1 MPGRIRDEDVAAVR
15 DRTPIADVVGE
26 HVALRNAGG
35 GNLKGLCPFHDEKS
49 PSFQVSP
56 AKGFYH
62 CFGCGQ
68 SGDVYTFVREVE
80 GIGFTEAVER
90 LAAKAGIQLR
100 YVDGPVDPKRAKA
113 AAQRPRLLEIN
124 ALAAK
129 FYAEQLRT
137 PDAAPARAFL
147 LDRGFDEAAA
157 EHFGCGFAPVAWDG
171 LTKHLFAKGF
181 SPADLVAAGVSRE
194 GQRGLLDRFRRRL
207 LWPIREAGGDVVG
220 FGARR
225 LFEDDPIE
233 AKYLNTPETELYKKS
248 KVLYGLDLA
257 RKDMA
262 RQHKAVVVEGYT
274 DVMACHLAGETTAVA
289 TCGTAFGS
297 DHVTLLRRML
307 LDTDT
312 YTGQVVFTFDG
323 DAAGMKAAERAFGDD
338 QKFMAQTFVAV
349 EPNGL
354 DPNDLRQKGGD
365 VAVRDLIASRIPL
378 VEFVL
383 RATVGR
389 FDLDT
394 VEGREAA
401 LTRAVPLVK
410 QIKDTA
416 VRDAY
421 AVRLSGLLGLP
432 DPNRVVGMVR
442 SAGRDDA
449 RGSARPAARRP
460 VDDATVLL
468 EREVLKVVLQHP
480 GVAGPMFDVLPAEA
494 FLLAEHQALA
504 TAIAGIGGT
513 PALAEAGSEAVDRL
527 PEAVRGTAI
536 AATHRTVAP
545 CTDVRGRGVR
555 AGPAARAAGGRVRPA
570 DRGAEV
576 PAPAHQPPGRPRG
589 APEGVRRVARPGE
602 APTGTTRT
610 DDRRDDLMGHV
621 QATQARRRRHRR
633 HLGDRPRRPGG
644 GLGHGVG

>member
-15 DRTPIADVVGE
+15 DRNPIADIVGE

-62 CFGCGQ
+62 CFGCGKG
-68 SGDVYTFVREVE
+68 GDVFRFVMETENV
-80 GIGFTEAVER
+80 GFTESVER
-90 LAAKAGIQLR
+90 LAAKTGIQLR

-124 ALAAK
+124 ALAAS

-137 PDAAPARAFL
+137 PDAEIARTFL
-147 LDRGFDEAAA
+147 LERGFDEAAA
-157 EHFGCGFAPVAWDG
+157 EHFGCGFAPIAWDG
-171 LTKHLFAKGF
+171 LTKYLLAKRFA
-181 SPADLVAAGVSRE
+181 PADLVAAGVSRE

-225 LFEDDPIE
+225 LFDDDPIE

-248 KVLYGLDLA
+248 RVLYGLDLA

-289 TCGTAFGS
+289 TCGTAFG
-297 DHVTLLRRML
+297 DEHVAMLRRML
-307 LDTDT
+307 LDSDT

-323 DAAGMKAAERAFGDD
+323 DEAGMKAAERAFKDD
-338 QKFMAQTFVAV
+338 QKFMGQTFVAI

-378 VEFVL
+378 VEYVL

-394 VEGREAA
+394 VEGREGA
-401 LTRAVPLVK
+401 LVRAVPLVK

-416 VRDAY
+416 VRDSY
-421 AVRLSGLLGLP
+421 AVRLAGLVGLP
-432 DPNRVVGMVR
+432 DPNRVVAMVR
-442 SAGRDDA
+442 SGRD
-449 RGSARPAARRP
+449 SAQGGPAPKRV
-460 VDDATVLL
+460 VDDATVTL
-468 EREVLKVVLQHP
+468 EREVLKVVMQHP
-480 GVAGPMFDVLPAEA
+480 GVAGPSFDVLPPEA
-494 FLLAEHQALA
+494 FLVPDHRALVA
-504 TAIAGIGGT
+504 
-513 PALAEAGSEAVDRL
+513 
-527 PEAVRGTAI
+527 AI
-536 AATHRTVAP
+536 AA
-545 CTDVRGRGVR
+545 
-555 AGPAARAAGGRVRPA
+555 AGGTAALVDAGAGAVELLPDPVKRVAIAASVEPLHRAPTFDVEPYVQA
-570 DRGAEV
+570 QLDALQAVVFDRQIATVKSRVQRMNPLEDPDGHQKAFAELL
-576 PAPAHQPPGRPRG
+576 ALEKH
-589 APEGVRRVARPGE
+589 RRVLRERMIGAS
-602 APTGTTRT
+602 
-610 DDRRDDLMGHV
+610 
-621 QATQARRRRHRR
+621 
-633 HLGDRPRRPGG
+633 
-644 GLGHGVG
+644 

>member
-15 DRTPIADVVGE
+15 DRSPIADVVGE

-56 AKGFYH
+56 GKGFYH
-62 CFGCGQ
+62 CFGCGKG
-68 SGDVYTFVREVE
+68 GDVFRFVMETENV
-80 GIGFTEAVER
+80 GFTESVER

-100 YVDGPVDPKRAKA
+100 YVDGPPDPQRAKA

-124 ALAAK
+124 HLAAK

-137 PDAAPARAFL
+137 PDAEIARKFL

-157 EHFGCGFAPVAWDG
+157 EHFGCGFAPIAWDG
-171 LTKHLFAKGF
+171 LTRYLLAKRFA
-181 SPADLVAAGVSRE
+181 PADLVAAGVSRE

-225 LFEDDPIE
+225 LFDDDPIE

-289 TCGTAFGS
+289 TCGTAFG
-297 DHVTLLRRML
+297 DEHVSLLRRML
-307 LDTDT
+307 LDSDT

-323 DAAGMKAAERAFGDD
+323 DEAGMKAAERAFKDD
-338 QKFMAQTFVAV
+338 QKFMAQTFVAI

-383 RATVGR
+383 RATVSR

-394 VEGREAA
+394 VEGREGA
-401 LTRAVPLVK
+401 LARAVPLVK
-410 QIKDTA
+410 QIKDSA

-421 AVRLSGLLGLP
+421 AVRLAGLVGLP
-432 DPNRVVGMVR
+432 DPNRVVGLVR
-442 SAGRDDA
+442 GREQ
-449 RGSARPAARRP
+449 GPARPAARRV
-460 VDDATVLL
+460 VDDATVRL
-468 EREVLKVVLQHP
+468 EREVLKVVMQYP
-480 GVAGPMFDVLPAEA
+480 GVAGPSFDVLPPEA
-494 FLLAEHQALA
+494 FLVPDHQALVA
-504 TAIAGIGGT
+504 AIVEAGGT
-513 PALAEAGSEAVDRL
+513 SFLAEAGAAAIDRL
-527 PEAVRGTAI
+527 PET
-536 AATHRTVAP
+536 
-545 CTDVRGRGVR
+545 
-555 AGPAARAAGGRVRPA
+555 
-570 DRGAEV
+570 
-576 PAPAHQPPGRPRG
+576 
-589 APEGVRRVARPGE
+589 VRRVAIAASVEPLHKAPSFELEPYVWQQISRLQRFVFDREIAAVKSRVQRINPQEDPEGHQKVFAELLALE
-602 APTGTTRT
+602 A
-610 DDRRDDLMGHV
+610 
-621 QATQARRRRHRR
+621 HRR
-633 HLGDRPRRPGG
+633 KLIDGESGAA
-644 GLGHGVG
+644 

>member
-1 MPGRIRDEDVAAVR
+1 MAGRIRDEDVAAVR
-15 DRTPIADVVGE
+15 DRSPIADVVGE

-35 GNLKGLCPFHDEKS
+35 GNMKGLCPFHDEKS

-56 AKGFYH
+56 GKGFYH
-62 CFGCGQ
+62 CFGCGKG
-68 SGDVYTFVREVE
+68 GDVFRFVMETENV
-80 GIGFTEAVER
+80 GFTESVER
-90 LAAKAGIQLR
+90 LAGKAGIVLR

-113 AAQRPRLLEIN
+113 AAMRPRLLEIN
-124 ALAAK
+124 QLAAK
-129 FYAEQLRT
+129 FYTEQLRT

-157 EHFGCGFAPVAWDG
+157 EQFGCGFAPVAWEG
-171 LTKHLFAKGF
+171 LTKYLLAKKFA
-181 SPADLVAAGVSRE
+181 PTDLVAAGVSRE
-194 GQRGLLDRFRRRL
+194 GQRGLMDRFRRRL

-248 KVLYGLDLA
+248 KLLYGLDLA

-307 LDTDT
+307 LDSDT
-312 YTGQVVFTFDG
+312 YVGQIVFTFDG
-323 DAAGMKAAERAFGDD
+323 DDAGMKAAERAFADD
-338 QKFMAQTFVAV
+338 QKFMGQTFVAI
-349 EPNGL
+349 EPHGL

-365 VAVRDLIASRIPL
+365 VAVRDLIAARIPL

-389 FDLDT
+389 FDLET
-394 VEGREAA
+394 VEGREGA

-416 VRDAY
+416 VRDSY
-421 AVRLSGLLGLP
+421 AVRLAGLVGLP

-442 SAGRDDA
+442 GSRDTA
-449 RGSARPAARRP
+449 QGARPARRP
-460 VDDATVLL
+460 VDDATVVL
-468 EREVLKVVLQHP
+468 EREVLKVVMQHP
-480 GVAGPMFDVLPAEA
+480 GVAGPSFDVLPPEA
-494 FLLAEHQALA
+494 FLVPDHQALA
-504 TAIAGIGGT
+504 AAI
-513 PALAEAGSEAVDRL
+513 AEAGGTAALVEHGSGAIDLL
-527 PEAVRGTAI
+527 PEAVRRVAI
-536 AATHRTVAP
+536 AASVEPLHKAP
-545 CTDVRGRGVR
+545 SFEIEPYVVQQISRLRRFVFDREI
-555 AGPAARAAGGRVRPA
+555 AAVKSRVQRINPQ
-570 DRGAEV
+570 DD
-576 PAPAHQPPGRPRG
+576 
-589 APEGVRRVARPGE
+589 PEGHQKAFAELLALESHRRKLIDE
-602 APTGTTRT
+602 ETGTF
-610 DDRRDDLMGHV
+610 
-621 QATQARRRRHRR
+621 
-633 HLGDRPRRPGG
+633 
-644 GLGHGVG
+644 